1 MLSGT
6 APFTVTLPLDN
17 SFVWDGSSL
26 LVEFCFN
33 NNNGGGTSSN
43 SANVKSSTTASNMT
57 TYYSADNTATVCTNT
72 TGTTTTT
79 RTNMRFGVSG
89 GTLEWSPTMDLY
101 TDAAA
106 TIPYSGVMQEALFML
121 TKFNYNIW

>member
-1 MLSGT
+1 
-6 APFTVTLPLDN
+6 
-17 SFVWDGSSL
+17 
-26 LVEFCFN
+26 
-33 NNNGGGTSSN
+33 
-43 SANVKSSTTASNMT
+43 MT

-106 TIPYSGVMQEALFML
+106 TIPYSGGHASTVYAKPSSTTEYMVTATNNNGCTNSSTVTVTVNPKPTL
-121 TKFNYNIW
+121 TSVAQADAVCEGTTGYY